1 MEPSSRNSSAF
12 FCIKLINK
20 SIETYSIFGL
30 IANHH
35 PTSNGCPVDIAITIT
50 EIIGFREACRSFFY
64 FPIEWPHSFS
74 NLATQSYRCFV
85 LSYIKRFW
93 FDCEPKHFDTMHNK
107 ARVITLLTS
116 VITLGA
122 KRVISRASPC
132 NNRIECNV
140 IFTAQSSSP
149 VITEFFT
156 AQSSWA

>member
-1 MEPSSRNSSAF
+1 MQ
-12 FCIKLINK
+12 
-20 SIETYSIFGL
+20 
-30 IANHH
+30 
-35 PTSNGCPVDIAITIT
+35 TSNA
-50 EIIGFREACRSFFY
+50 EIPLKFLCTSPY
-64 FPIEWPHSFS
+64 KWQHSLL
-74 NLATQSYRCFV
+74 NLVTQLCRCFV
-85 LSYIKRFW
+85 LTFIKRFW
-93 FDCEPKHFDTMHNK
+93 FVCEPKQFETMHNK